1 MTQPLKAYRIVK
13 TKWREKALDG
23 DGAKLFGGRWNSKGK
38 ACVYCA
44 STEALAQLEML
55 VHLQHFELL
64 QHYTLLELTL
74 ATNQIMRLDTL
85 PDNWRADPAPAETAT
100 IGDEW
105 LRQAPSVA
113 LQVPSAIAT
122 NDNNILLNPTH
133 KDFSV
138 IKASAKALSFQFDP
152 RLK

>member
-1 MTQPLKAYRIVK
+1 MTQPLKVYRIVK

-23 DGAKLFGGRWNSKGK
+23 EGAKLYGGRWNSKGK

-55 VHLQHFELL
+55 VHLQRFELL

-74 ATNQIMRLDTL
+74 NTDQVMRLDTL
-85 PDNWRADPAPAETAT
+85 PDNWRTDPAPAETAT
-100 IGDEW
+100 IGDQW
-105 LRQAPSVA
+105 LNQAPSVA

-122 NDNNILLNPTH
+122 NDNNFLLNPIHT
-133 KDFSV
+133 DFNA
-138 IKASAKALSFQFDP
+138 IKKTVRALPFQFDP